1 MRARECAPSSSD
13 AGSRASS
20 LHLVSNP
27 NRRGGRQRR
36 WVAKP
41 ADFLAAGSARP
52 GAGGR
57 GTIVRGLSFGSAR
70 STCRTIVASSSGAR
84 RWVAW
89 LMRPRCVPRRAAL
102 M

>member
-36 WVAKP
+36 WV
-41 ADFLAAGSARP
+41 
-52 GAGGR
+52 
-57 GTIVRGLSFGSAR
+57 
-70 STCRTIVASSSGAR
+70 
-84 RWVAW
+84 
-89 LMRPRCVPRRAAL
+89 
-102 M
+102 